1 LYRMEVDQEHQEHQY
16 HLLEDAYE
24 EKHRGRKIYNG
35 EVNLQFV
42 SLALF
47 LSEDHC
53 YYDHH

>member
-1 LYRMEVDQEHQEHQY
+1 MEEDQEQEHLEHQY

-47 LSEDHC
+47 FIGRPLLL
-53 YYDHH
+53 